1 MEFQAFGLPKILL
14 RTQTQFSHF
23 FLYLR
28 RSFYLRKMEHYFG
41 EIAALFTAVFWTIT
55 GMSFESAGKKVGSLS
70 VNLIRLVIAFVIFC
84 VVDYFRRGMVLPFD
98 AGAERWA
105 WLALSGLVGFVFGD
119 LLLFQAY
126 VIVGARIAMLIMA
139 LAPPITALVG
149 WWILGEILS
158 PMNWVGMFVTLAGI
172 SIVILKRE
180 KQDVD
185 LTKRRKITTNYSIK
199 GILLAFG
206 GAVGQGVGLVL
217 SKKGMGNYDAFAASH
232 IRVITGMIGF
242 AIIILIT
249 KRYGNVWKA
258 IQHKPAMKR
267 IALGSFFG
275 PFLGVSF
282 SLIAIQHTQAGIAAT
297 IMSIVPV
304 LIIPPAIVF
313 FHETVNWKEILGAV
327 ITVGGVALFF
337 L

>member
-1 MEFQAFGLPKILL
+1 LEFQAFGLPKILL

-185 LTKRRKITTNYSIK
+185 LTKRRKIITNYSIK

-313 FHETVNWKEILGAV
+313 FHEKVNWKEILGAV